1 MSKHFQCFSLLPI
14 LKVVV
19 EHPVASLIISV
30 ACLLALASAW
40 RGQLNVTVK
49 SRCLEFGVS
58 QIWIPLLSVLLT
70 SCVVQGKLC
79 HLSELC
85 SLTWEMRRHRAWQV

>member
-30 ACLLALASAW
+30 ACLLALASA
-40 RGQLNVTVK
+40 
-49 SRCLEFGVS
+49 
-58 QIWIPLLSVLLT
+58 
-70 SCVVQGKLC
+70 
-79 HLSELC
+79 
-85 SLTWEMRRHRAWQV
+85 